1 MHNNSDQL
9 IFAPLNQS
17 TRKMF
22 NFYLYALIDK
32 SKTNKNIKHIYF
44 LFQSPS
50 IIQSKP
56 IFRMRNTFFNS
67 NYRDTYKKLCLIL
80 LKIIHN

>member
-1 MHNNSDQL
+1 MFGWLAAYISIYKSQWILEVIYLVIKSTNVNWMHNNSDQL

-50 IIQSKP
+50 IIQS
-56 IFRMRNTFFNS
+56 
-67 NYRDTYKKLCLIL
+67 
-80 LKIIHN
+80 